1 MLFTEWDMDK
11 ALAISKE
18 EGYEDGVE
26 YGEKLGLKKGEKLGE
41 QKERRKLILAL
52 NGVLSPEVIAEKFQV
67 SLEYVQAVL
76 NDGWMVSEESVPYKA
91 GKKE

>member
-26 YGEKLGLKKGEKLGE
+26 YGE

-76 NDGWMVSEESVPYKA
+76 NDAWMVSEGSVPYKA